1 MAKTYTCPY
10 CRVRLNRN
18 KLVSHIENKHDDM
31 IPENY
36 TSYRLVYDIVNNKS
50 GHGYC
55 VICHSETPWNER
67 TQKYHRVCK
76 DPACIK
82 KVRETYKSRMIR
94 VYNRVHLLDDP
105 KQQEKMLANRRIA
118 GKYTWSDG
126 KEFTYMGSYEKK
138 LLEFLDHVMSFD
150 SSEIIAPGP
159 ILEYQYKGKTLHWIT
174 DFLILPFSL
183 IVEVKDGGSNPNNR
197 VMTDYRA
204 KQVAKEKMIT
214 NMGTYSYLR
223 LTNNDFGQLMTAI
236 AELKMKVVED
246 EQGPLYRIHEDASG
260 LVPDEAILKEMR
272 FIEDFGKDVARMV
285 QAFNEADGYIFE
297 ETGRFLDDNE
307 KGGEPYYEAAIIR
320 SPYHHGFMRPHFEAS
335 IIDYIL
341 RCREVYHEQI
351 HWTWLNPFN
360 PMEGASIG
368 VKTSQ

>member
-1 MAKTYTCPY
+1 MKNYCCPF
-10 CRVRLNRN
+10 CRQSMHRD
-18 KLVSHIENKHDDM
+18 KLVKHIESKHDDM
-31 IPENY
+31 IPEHY
-36 TSYRLVYDIVNNKS
+36 TAYRVVYDLVNNKK
-50 GHGYC
+50 GHGTC
-55 VICHSETPWNER
+55 TCCGADTEWSEKR
-67 TQKYHRVCK
+67 QKYARLCGK
-76 DPACIK
+76 PECIK
-82 KVRETYKSRMIR
+82 KIRETYKKRMLKIYGR
-94 VYNRVHLLDDP
+94 VTLLDDP
-105 KQQEKMLANRRIA
+105 QHQEKMLAHRKIA
-118 GKYTWSDG
+118 GKYKWSDG
-126 KEFTYMGSYEKK
+126 KEFTYMGSYEKN
-138 LLEFLDHVMSFD
+138 LMEFLDTVLEFKSD
-150 SSEIIAPGP
+150 EIIAPGP

-174 DFLILPFSL
+174 DFLILPYNL
-183 IVEVKDGGSNPNNR
+183 IIEVKDGSSNPNKR

-204 KQVAKEKMIT
+204 KQIAKEKMIT

-223 LTNNDFGQLMTAI
+223 LTNNEFGQLMTAL

-246 EQGPLYRIHEDASG
+246 EKGPLYRIHEDASS
-260 LVPDEAILKEMR
+260 LLSVEEAILKEVQ

-307 KGGEPYYEAAIIR
+307 KGGEPYYEAVIIR